1 MENIPPFS
9 VFAGSN
15 TKYLAEEIC
24 NCLGCKLGKM
34 NLQKFADGEFGVSYE
49 ESVRGHYVF
58 LLHSTVPNA
67 DNLMEL
73 LLMIDAAKRASA
85 DKIIAVAA
93 PIDTPVK
100 IIFAFGFISSRI

>member
-34 NLQKFADGEFGVSYE
+34 NLQKFADGDTTEQSILE
-49 ESVRGHYVF
+49 EA
-58 LLHSTVPNA
+58 T
-67 DNLMEL
+67 
-73 LLMIDAAKRASA
+73 
-85 DKIIAVAA
+85 
-93 PIDTPVK
+93 
-100 IIFAFGFISSRI
+100 